1 MTAFDYG
8 VLGVM
13 AVSTVLGLWRGMI
26 GEIIALLAW
35 VAAFFAARAWGG
47 LLAPA
52 LTFSSDPVIRLVV
65 AWVLVV
71 VAVLLSMALLRLLA
85 RGLLKALGMT
95 FTDRLF
101 GVFFGALRGALIL
114 LLLVAAGGMTSLPKE
129 KWWSEAYFAPPLET
143 AVLAGRVWLPAE
155 LAKRISFG

>member
-1 MTAFDYG
+1 
-8 VLGVM
+8 
-13 AVSTVLGLWRGMI
+13 
-26 GEIIALLAW
+26 
-35 VAAFFAARAWGG
+35 
-47 LLAPA
+47 
-52 LTFSSDPVIRLVV
+52 V

-71 VAVLLSMALLRLLA
+71 VAVLLSMALFRLMA

-114 LLLVAAGGMTSLPKE
+114 LVLVAAGGMTSLPKE
-129 KWWSEAYFAPPLET
+129 KWWREAYFAPPLED
-143 AVLAGRVWLPAE
+143 AARVGKAWLPAE